1 MDALASEEYA
11 SQSKLLQEFTNA
23 PSIDGAWVFQTNNED
38 RSTAMYSIS
47 QTNLLANNKRKYI
60 LFSHIMRN
68 GTNLLDFQWSP
79 FPIQMDGVSAV
90 VPSPS
95 GSKLLVVRNGEKGSP
110 TKLEIVDQSHVEK
123 EIHVAQSVHGPLYT
137 DEWFHGISW
146 NQEET
151 LIAYI
156 AEDSPEP
163 KPVFDDTGYRKEGS
177 SEKDCNN
184 WKGQGD
190 WEEDWGETYSKKG
203 RPSLFVL
210 DINRSLSTF

>member
-1 MDALASEEYA
+1 MFA
-11 SQSKLLQEFTNA
+11 
-23 PSIDGAWVFQTNNED
+23 ED

-68 GTNLLDFQWSP
+68 GTNLLDFKWSP

-123 EIHVAQSVHGPLYT
+123 EIHVAQSVHGALYT
-137 DEWFHGISW
+137 DEW
-146 NQEET
+146 
-151 LIAYI
+151 
-156 AEDSPEP
+156 
-163 KPVFDDTGYRKEGS
+163 
-177 SEKDCNN
+177 
-184 WKGQGD
+184 
-190 WEEDWGETYSKKG
+190 
-203 RPSLFVL
+203 
-210 DINRSLSTF
+210 